1 MAHRLLLNK
10 MSAMN
15 NFAREFLVYWY
26 SPPILFSELFQSGL
40 DIEPND
46 GVHFM
51 CSHAFR
57 LPLVDK
63 H

>member
-1 MAHRLLLNK
+1 

-15 NFAREFLVYWY
+15 NFARAFLVYWY

-51 CSHAFR
+51 CPHALR